1 MTIEEFSE
9 KYGFKSK
16 FYKIVAEKGS
26 LEQQA
31 QYGFLYAD
39 VMTGNLPDQEVND
52 RAEKLEMIYL
62 MCCQV

>member
-9 KYGFKSK
+9 RYGFKSK
-16 FYKIVAEKGS
+16 FYKVVAEKGS

-39 VMTGNLPDQEVND
+39 VMSGNLQDCEIND
-52 RAEKLEMIYL
+52 RGEKLEMIYL
-62 MCCQV
+62 ASCQ

>member
-1 MTIEEFSE
+1 MTVEEFSE

-16 FYKIVAEKGS
+16 FYRIVAEKGS
-26 LEQQA
+26 LEQKA

-39 VMTGNLPDQEVND
+39 VMSGSLQDWEIND

-62 MCCQV
+62 ASCQA